1 MAEGNSFSDQLVSAF
16 RDMTTTQKAVVGAI
30 SLTVVL
36 ALAGLIFWASQEQMD
51 VLASNLAPT
60 DANAMV
66 ESLKKQGVPYDLSSD
81 QRTLYAPKDRV
92 GELRLKFAGDGL
104 LTGDKLGWEK
114 LENAPLTA
122 DDFSRKVMHRRA
134 LEADLAKTIKS
145 LQQVQDAVVHIS
157 PANDSPFLNDK
168 EEAKAS
174 VVLKLRGARILPEE
188 NTSAIQNLVAASVEG
203 LRADQVVV
211 VDQHS
216 RILSRAGRDP
226 MVGAS
231 DAQKKVA
238 REEEEHL
245 VSRVSQLLEPVV
257 GLGKVR
263 ATAHV
268 ELDFDKVKL
277 NEERFNPQE
286 QVERSV
292 NTKEEKVTK
301 RDGAAGVPGTPS
313 NVAPATGGAQAG
325 ILEQSEKKESTTN
338 FEISKTVR
346 AVEQAPGSVKRLTL
360 SVIVDHATVWE
371 KDGKGDAVSKEV
383 ARTPDE
389 LKKIKDQVASAVGFD
404 LKRGDQLTVENIA
417 FAPTTNPREEAEAK
431 KAFWVG
437 LIAQYAPAV
446 VWSILGGL
454 VLFFLVVP
462 MLKRLSEAINKP
474 VPLRIAG
481 EDGTGLHLTPKV
493 APVKTMQ
500 ELEAEIEAELNL
512 AGASQAPEAK
522 RRELMK
528 KRIQEAAMEDPE
540 SIAALVR
547 SWILEDGR

>member
-1 MAEGNSFSDQLVSAF
+1 MAEGNSFSDQVVNAF
-16 RDMTTTQKAVVGAI
+16 REMSATQKAVAAAI

-36 ALAGLIFWASQEQMD
+36 ALAGLVFWASQERMD
-51 VLASNLAPT
+51 ILASNLAPT

-66 ESLKKQGVPYDLSSD
+66 ESLKKQGIAYELSSD
-81 QRTLYAPKDRV
+81 QRTLYAPEARV
-92 GELRLKFAGDGL
+92 GELRLKFAGEGI

-145 LQQVQDAVVHIS
+145 LQQVGDAVVHIS
-157 PANDSPFLNDK
+157 PANDSPFLSDK

-174 VVLKLRGARILPEE
+174 VVLKLKGGRLLPEE
-188 NTSAIQNLVAASVEG
+188 NTSAIQSLVAASVEG
-203 LRADQVVV
+203 LRAEQVVV

-216 RILSRAGRDP
+216 RILSRSGRDP

-231 DAQKKVA
+231 DSQKKMA
-238 REEEEHL
+238 REEEDHL
-245 VSRVSQLLEPVV
+245 VRRVTDLLEPVV

-268 ELDFDKVKL
+268 ELDFDKVKV

-286 QVERSV
+286 QVERSI
-292 NTKEEKVTK
+292 NTKEEKVVK
-301 RDGAAGVPGTPS
+301 RDGSAGVPGTPS
-313 NVAPATGGAQAG
+313 NVAPATGGAAPAG
-325 ILEQSEKKESTTN
+325 ILEQSDKKESTTN

-346 AVEQAPGSVKRLTL
+346 AVEQAPGSIKRLTL
-360 SVIVDHATVWE
+360 SVIVDSATVWE
-371 KDGKGDAVSKEV
+371 KDGKGSDVAKAV

-389 LKKIKDQVASAVGFD
+389 LKKLRDQVASAVGINPQ
-404 LKRGDQLTVENIA
+404 RGDQLTVENIA
-417 FAPTTNPREEAEAK
+417 FASTTNPREEAEAR
-431 KAFWVG
+431 KAFWVD
-437 LIAQYAPAV
+437 LIRQFAPAV

-454 VLFFLVVP
+454 VLFFLVIP

-474 VPLRIAG
+474 VPLKIAG
-481 EDGTGLHLTPKV
+481 EDGLHLTPRV
-493 APVKTMQ
+493 APVKSMD
-500 ELEAEIEAELNL
+500 ELEAEIEAELNA
-512 AGASQAPEAK
+512 AGANQAPEAK

-528 KRIQEAAMEDPE
+528 KRIQEAATEDPE

>member
-1 MAEGNSFSDQLVSAF
+1 MAEGNSFSDQLVKAF
-16 RDMTTTQKAVVGAI
+16 RDMTSTQKAVVGAI

-36 ALAGLIFWASQEQMD
+36 ALAGLIFWAGQEQMD

-81 QRTLYAPKDRV
+81 QRTLYAPKDKV
-92 GELRLKFAGDGL
+92 GELRLKFAGEGI

-157 PANDSPFLNDK
+157 PVSDSPFISDK

-174 VVLKLRGARILPEE
+174 VVLKLRGSRVLPEE

-203 LRADQVVV
+203 LKSDQVVV

-216 RILSRAGRDP
+216 RILSRSGRDP

-231 DAQKKVA
+231 DSQKKVA

-245 VSRVSQLLEPVV
+245 VSRVNELLEPVV

-286 QVERSV
+286 QVERSI

-301 RDGAAGVPGTPS
+301 RDGSTGVPGTPS
-313 NVAPATGGAQAG
+313 NVAPATGGGAQAG
-325 ILEQSEKKESTTN
+325 VLEQSEKKESTTN
-338 FEISKTVR
+338 FEISKTIR

-360 SVIVDHATVWE
+360 SVIVDSATVWE
-371 KDGKGDAVSKEV
+371 KDAKGDQVAKAV

-389 LKKIKDQVASAVGFD
+389 LKKIRDQVASAVGFNPQ
-404 LKRGDQLTVENIA
+404 RGDQLTVENIA
-417 FAPTTNPREEAEAK
+417 FASTSNPVEEAEAK
-431 KAFWVG
+431 RQFWID
-437 LIAQYAPAV
+437 LAKQFAPTLFWIIV
-446 VWSILGGL
+446 GGL
-454 VLFFLVVP
+454 MLFFLVIP

-481 EDGTGLHLTPKV
+481 EEGGLHLTPKM

-522 RRELMK
+522 RREMMK
-528 KRIQEAAMEDPE
+528 RRIQEVGVEDPE

-547 SWILEDGR
+547 SWLLEDGR

>member
-1 MAEGNSFSDQLVSAF
+1 MAEGNSFSDQVVSAF
-16 RDMTTTQKAVVGAI
+16 RDMTATQKAVAAAI

-36 ALAGLIFWASQEQMD
+36 ALTGLIFWASQERMD

-66 ESLKKQGVPYDLSSD
+66 ESLKKQGIPYELSSD
-81 QRTLYAPKDRV
+81 QRTLYAPEAKV
-92 GELRLKFAGDGL
+92 GELRLKFAGEGI

-145 LQQVQDAVVHIS
+145 LQQVGDAVVHIS

-174 VVLKLRGARILPEE
+174 VVLKLKGGRMLAEE
-188 NTSAIQNLVAASVEG
+188 NTAAIQNLVAASVEG
-203 LRADQVVV
+203 LRAEQVVV
-211 VDQHS
+211 VDQNS
-216 RILSRAGRDP
+216 RILSRTGRDP

-231 DAQKKVA
+231 DSQKKVA

-245 VSRVSQLLEPVV
+245 VRRVTELLEPVV
-257 GLGKVR
+257 GFGKVR

-268 ELDFDKVKL
+268 ELDFDKVKV

-286 QVERSV
+286 QVERSI

-325 ILEQSEKKESTTN
+325 VLEQSEKKESTTN

-360 SVIVDHATVWE
+360 AVIVDSATAWE
-371 KDGKGDAVSKEV
+371 KDGKGADIAKAV

-389 LKKIKDQVASAVGFD
+389 LKKLRDQVASAVGINPQ
-404 LKRGDQLTVENIA
+404 RGDQLTVENIA
-417 FAPTTNPREEAEAK
+417 FAPTTNPKEEAEAR
-431 KAFWVG
+431 KAFWIDLVR
-437 LIAQYAPAV
+437 QFAPAV
-446 VWSILGGL
+446 VWAIVGGL
-454 VLFFLVVP
+454 VLFFLVIP

-474 VPLRIAG
+474 VPLKIAG
-481 EDGTGLHLTPKV
+481 EEGGLHLAPKV
-493 APVKTMQ
+493 APVKSME
-500 ELEAEIEAELNL
+500 ELEAEIEAELNA
-512 AGASQAPEAK
+512 AGANQAPEAK

-528 KRIQEAAMEDPE
+528 KRIQEAATEDPE

>member
-1 MAEGNSFSDQLVSAF
+1 MAEGNSFSDQLVKAF
-16 RDMTTTQKAVVGAI
+16 RDMTSTQKAVVGAI

-51 VLASNLAPT
+51 ILASNLAPT

-66 ESLKKQGVPYDLSSD
+66 ESLKKQGVAYDLSSD

-157 PANDSPFLNDK
+157 PASDSPFVSDK

-174 VVLKLRGARILPEE
+174 VVLKLRGSRVLPEE

-203 LRADQVVV
+203 LKSDQVVV

-216 RILSRAGRDP
+216 RILSRSGRDP

-231 DAQKKVA
+231 DSQKKVA

-245 VSRVSQLLEPVV
+245 VSRVTELLEPVV

-286 QVERSV
+286 QVERSI

-301 RDGAAGVPGTPS
+301 RDGATGVPGTPS
-313 NVAPATGGAQAG
+313 NVAPATGGGGQAG

-346 AVEQAPGSVKRLTL
+346 AVEQAPGSIKRLTL
-360 SVIVDHATVWE
+360 SVIVDSATVWE
-371 KDGKGDAVSKEV
+371 KDAKGEQVAKAV

-389 LKKIKDQVASAVGFD
+389 LKKLRDQVSSAVGINPQ
-404 LKRGDQLTVENIA
+404 RGDLLTVENIA
-417 FAPTTNPREEAEAK
+417 FASMSNPKEEAEAK
-431 KAFWVG
+431 RQFWID
-437 LIAQYAPAV
+437 LAKQFAPTFFWTIV
-446 VWSILGGL
+446 GGL
-454 VLFFLVVP
+454 VLFFLVIP

-481 EDGTGLHLTPKV
+481 EDGLHLTPKM

-522 RRELMK
+522 RREMMK
-528 KRIQEAAMEDPE
+528 RRIQEVGVEDPE

-547 SWILEDGR
+547 SWLLEDGR

>member
-1 MAEGNSFSDQLVSAF
+1 MAEGNSFSDQLVRAF
-16 RDMTTTQKAVVGAI
+16 RDMTSTQKAVVGAI

-36 ALAGLIFWASQEQMD
+36 ALAGLIFWANQEQMD

-92 GELRLKFAGDGL
+92 GELRLKFAGDGI

-157 PANDSPFLNDK
+157 PASDSPFVSDK

-174 VVLKLRGARILPEE
+174 VVLKLRGSRVLPEE

-203 LRADQVVV
+203 LRSEQVVV

-216 RILSRAGRDP
+216 RILSRSGRDP

-245 VSRVSQLLEPVV
+245 VSRVNELLEPVV

-263 ATAHV
+263 STAHV

-286 QVERSV
+286 QVERSI

-301 RDGAAGVPGTPS
+301 RDGATGVPGTPS
-313 NVAPATGGAQAG
+313 NVAPATGGGAQAG

-346 AVEQAPGSVKRLTL
+346 AVEQAPGSIKRLTL
-360 SVIVDHATVWE
+360 SVIVDSATVWE
-371 KDGKGDAVSKEV
+371 KDAKGDQIAKAV

-389 LKKIKDQVASAVGFD
+389 LKKIRDQVASAVGINPQ
-404 LKRGDQLTVENIA
+404 RGDQLTVENIA
-417 FAPTTNPREEAEAK
+417 FASTSNPKEEAEAK
-431 KAFWVG
+431 RQFWID
-437 LIAQYAPAV
+437 LAKQFAPTMFWTIV
-446 VWSILGGL
+446 GGL
-454 VLFFLVVP
+454 VVFFVVIP

-481 EDGTGLHLTPKV
+481 EDGGLHLTPKM

-512 AGASQAPEAK
+512 AGANQAPEAK
-522 RRELMK
+522 RREMMK

>member
-1 MAEGNSFSDQLVSAF
+1 MAEGNSFSDQLVKAF
-16 RDMTTTQKAVVGAI
+16 RDMTSTQKAVVGAI

-36 ALAGLIFWASQEQMD
+36 ALAGLIFWAGQEQMD

-81 QRTLYAPKDRV
+81 QRTLYAPKDKV
-92 GELRLKFAGDGL
+92 GELRLKFAGDGI

-157 PANDSPFLNDK
+157 PVSDSPFISDK

-174 VVLKLRGARILPEE
+174 VVLKLRGSRVLPEE

-203 LRADQVVV
+203 LKSEQVVV

-216 RILSRAGRDP
+216 RILSRSGRDP

-231 DAQKKVA
+231 DSQKKVA

-245 VSRVSQLLEPVV
+245 VSRVNELLEPVV

-286 QVERSV
+286 QVERSI

-301 RDGAAGVPGTPS
+301 RDGSTGVPGTPS
-313 NVAPATGGAQAG
+313 NVAPATGGGAQAG
-325 ILEQSEKKESTTN
+325 VLEQSEKKESTTN
-338 FEISKTVR
+338 FEISKTIR
-346 AVEQAPGSVKRLTL
+346 AVEQAPGSIKRLTL
-360 SVIVDHATVWE
+360 SVIVDSATVWE
-371 KDGKGDAVSKEV
+371 KDAKGDQVAKAV

-389 LKKIKDQVASAVGFD
+389 LKKIRDQVSSAVGIN
-404 LKRGDQLTVENIA
+404 LQRGDQLTVENIA
-417 FAPTTNPREEAEAK
+417 FASTSNPMEEAEAK
-431 KAFWVG
+431 RQFWID
-437 LIAQYAPAV
+437 LAKQFAPTFFWTIV
-446 VWSILGGL
+446 GGL
-454 VLFFLVVP
+454 VVFFVVIP

-481 EDGTGLHLTPKV
+481 EDGGLHLTPRM

-522 RRELMK
+522 RREMMK
-528 KRIQEAAMEDPE
+528 RRIQEVGVEDPE

-547 SWILEDGR
+547 SWLLEDGR

>member
-1 MAEGNSFSDQLVSAF
+1 MSEGNSFSEQVVKAVREMSA
-16 RDMTTTQKAVVGAI
+16 TQKAVAVVI

-36 ALAGLIFWASQEQMD
+36 ALSGLVFWASQERME

-66 ESLKKQGVPYDLSSD
+66 ESLKKQGVPYDISSD
-81 QRTLYAPKDRV
+81 QRILYVPEARV
-92 GELRLKFAGDGL
+92 GELRLKFAGEGL
-104 LTGDKLGWEK
+104 LAGDKLGWEK

-122 DDFSRKVMHRRA
+122 DDFSRNVMHRRA

-145 LQQVQDAVVHIS
+145 LQQVGDAVVHIS

-174 VVLKLRGARILPEE
+174 VVLKLKGGRMLPEE
-188 NTSAIQNLVAASVEG
+188 NTAAIQSLVAASVEG
-203 LRADQVVV
+203 LRAEQVVV

-216 RILSRAGRDP
+216 RILSRSGRDP

-231 DAQKKVA
+231 DSQKKVA

-245 VSRVSQLLEPVV
+245 VRQVTELLEPVV

-268 ELDFDKVKL
+268 ELDFDKVKI

-286 QVERSV
+286 QVERSI
-292 NTKEEKVTK
+292 NTKDEKITK
-301 RDGAAGVPGTPS
+301 RDGTAGVPGTPS
-313 NVAPATGGAQAG
+313 NVAPAAAGATPAG
-325 ILEQSEKKESTTN
+325 VLEQSEKKESTTN

-346 AVEQAPGSVKRLTL
+346 AIEQAPGSTKRLTL
-360 SVIVDHATVWE
+360 AVIVDSAMVWE
-371 KDGKGDAVSKEV
+371 KDAKGNDVAKAVP
-383 ARTPDE
+383 RTPDE
-389 LKKIKDQVASAVGFD
+389 LKKLRDQVASAVG
-404 LKRGDQLTVENIA
+404 LNTQRGDQLTVENIA
-417 FAPTTNPREEAEAK
+417 FASQVNPKEEAEAK
-431 KAFWVG
+431 RQFWVD
-437 LIAQYAPAV
+437 LAKQFAPTLFWTIV
-446 VWSILGGL
+446 GGL
-454 VLFFLVVP
+454 VLFFVVIP

-474 VPLRIAG
+474 EPLKILS
-481 EDGTGLHLTPKV
+481 DDLHLTPKV
-493 APVKTMQ
+493 APVKTMA
-500 ELEAEIEAELNL
+500 ELEAEIEAELNQ
-512 AGASQAPEAK
+512 AGANQAPEAK

-528 KRIQEAAMEDPE
+528 KRIQDAAQEEPE